1 MNHPLAKE
9 IIFYLKILE
18 NDKPNNNSNDLIQD
32 LLNIITSLSAKVEK
46 QQKEIDSLKKR
57 VNDLENKSQNNNQ
70 IKNEKPFNISDS
82 VKNNNNNTNNNPNN
96 ISQPRM
102 YHFGQKECSYIM
114 RKKEEE

>member
-1 MNHPLAKE
+1 MAKE
-9 IIFYLKILE
+9 IIFNLKILE

-32 LLNIITSLSAKVEK
+32 LLNMITSLSAKVEL

-57 VNDLENKSQNNNQ
+57 VNDLENQNKNNNQ
-70 IKNEKPFNISDS
+70 IKNEKPFNI
-82 VKNNNNNTNNNPNN
+82 NNNNIYNNPNN